1 MVKKA
6 AKSKHVPVREVE
18 PFDRAK
24 HVYTNGAFVELVKD
38 AIRFFNGTPVH
49 SLPPPERFLGTGVYA
64 LYYTGNAKPYSKY
77 AELNRLA
84 YDFPIYVGKA
94 VPKGWRQSRRI
105 DSVEKQSSE
114 LFSRLKQHSRSI
126 EVVSGLRL
134 EDFTCRFMIF
144 EGASSDMIG
153 TLEAFMIKWKKPL
166 WNSARRSSRRV
177 LLCLNPLLSG
187 HAISLPLEF
196 AVNTLPSIPSCRR
209 AVSGLDSEPRMQ
221 NPPLP
226 RRPEHAHLCPCH
238 QYVPRNRRALCPL
251 ATSTIPCPMEFQ
263 PGPLLL
269 PPASVAFGDDMKSRF
284 CSFASHLPPA

>member
-6 AKSKHVPVREVE
+6 AKSKHVPVREVV
-18 PFDRAK
+18 PIDRAK

-166 WNSARRSSRRV
+166 WNSYLDGFGNHDPGKGRYEQSQSEWDVIHPGRSWTTK
-177 LLCLNPLLSG
+177 CKG
-187 HAISLPLEF
+187 K
-196 AVNTLPSIPSCRR
+196 T
-209 AVSGLDSEPRMQ
+209 
-221 NPPLP
+221 
-226 RRPEHAHLCPCH
+226 
-238 QYVPRNRRALCPL
+238 RNREIIVAGNEKFVMEVGNT
-251 ATSTIPCPMEFQ
+251 AGSPMD
-263 PGPLLL
+263 PSGGT
-269 PPASVAFGDDMKSRF
+269 AFS
-284 CSFASHLPPA
+284 